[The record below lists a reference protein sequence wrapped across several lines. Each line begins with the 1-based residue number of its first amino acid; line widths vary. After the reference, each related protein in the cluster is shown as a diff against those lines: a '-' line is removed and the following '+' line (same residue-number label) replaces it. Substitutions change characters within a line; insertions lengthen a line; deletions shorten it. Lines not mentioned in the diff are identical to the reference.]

1 MIRFNIKDRDI
12 HLKSQNSGVL
22 VRGDENA
29 GNLDYFGVLIDIIE
43 LSYLGKDNVIL
54 FKCDWWDV
62 CFKKGYKEDKYG
74 FILINSNRKLRT
86 NEPYVLASQVQQVY
100 YVKDTKDPNWLVVVK
115 TKPRDLY
122 DMPMEATNE
131 VCQEN
136 EDIGSISYASK
147 TSYHE
152 QEFSLDRN
160 DLARFIANGKPVMPM
175 EVVDSKEE
183 SESSDYKFDSTEDE
197 DNKNMPQDDIDVG
210 F

>member
-1 MIRFNIKDRDI
+1 MR
-12 HLKSQNSGVL
+12 S
-22 VRGDENA
+22 
-29 GNLDYFGVLIDIIE
+29 
-43 LSYLGKDNVIL
+43 
-54 FKCDWWDV
+54 
-62 CFKKGYKEDKYG
+62 
-74 FILINSNRKLRT
+74 
-86 NEPYVLASQVQQVY
+86 YVLASQVQQVY

-136 EDIGSISYASK
+136 EDISSISYASK

-175 EVVDSKEE
+175 EVVDGKEE
-183 SESSDYKFDSTEDE
+183 SESSNYKFDSTKDE
-197 DNKNMPQDDIDVG
+197 DNKNIPQDDIYVD